1 MVASEPYSA
10 STINPFI
17 QRVALRFQGWTFIK
31 MLGLNFGYQG
41 PPGMLIIN
49 DITHSTR
56 EKTLLRD
63 RIKTRNF
70 ERISE
75 SHALI

>member
-1 MVASEPYSA
+1 
-10 STINPFI
+10 
-17 QRVALRFQGWTFIK
+17 

-41 PPGMLIIN
+41 TPGMLIIN

-56 EKTLLRD
+56 EKTPLRD